1 MNKEQKQIKKVID
14 KAYSELHVLSNITW
28 TPYRDEI
35 FDMNK
40 KDEKRHRYNRPS
52 SDFEASVND
61 CAKLFTVKNIAESL
75 LNRDKHTVKDLINI
89 RKSCLYSQ
97 SVVEN
102 YRDKILDAWKDQD
115 LKYLASL
122 EYIALIDWK
131 HHTEILERRS
141 A

>member
-40 KDEKRHRYNRPS
+40 KDEKRHRYNKPS

-61 CAKLFTVKNIAESL
+61 CAKMFTVKNIAESL
-75 LNRDKHTVKDLINI
+75 LNRNKHTVKDLINI

-115 LKYLASL
+115 LKYLANL
-122 EYIALIDWK
+122 DYIALIDWK
-131 HHTEILERRS
+131 HHTEILQRRS

>member
-14 KAYSELHVLSNITW
+14 KAFSQLHVLSNITW

-61 CAKLFTVKNIAESL
+61 CAKMFTVKNIAESL

>member
-1 MNKEQKQIKKVID
+1 MN
-14 KAYSELHVLSNITW
+14 
-28 TPYRDEI
+28 R
-35 FDMNK
+35 

-61 CAKLFTVKNIAESL
+61 CAKMFTVKNIAESL
-75 LNRDKHTVKDLINI
+75 LNVEKWKVKDLINI

-115 LKYLASL
+115 LKQLANL
-122 EYIALIDWK
+122 DYIALIDWK
-131 HHTEILERRS
+131 HYTEILERRS